1 MNTQWKALIAPI
13 FSIVFVAGGGWVTLD
28 AVAQQNTELT
38 ERVHKVEEKVGQ
50 QQVIEVKVQQVQDRL
65 ERMEVLVDKMVEIQQ
80 RQMTNQ
86 AAICQATG
94 ANCR

>member
-50 QQVIEVKVQQVQDRL
+50 QQVIEVKVQQVL
-65 ERMEVLVDKMVEIQQ
+65 IGTYSVEETIVVELLV
-80 RQMTNQ
+80 
-86 AAICQATG
+86 
-94 ANCR
+94 